1 VRISDSAAFDNVK
14 RQINKARENMA
25 TAQEQASS
33 GMRVN
38 KPSDDPV
45 AAAQARREAS
55 RKALADAGKA
65 ATEQAQGQLEGT
77 DAALSDVFEGLTTA
91 RGLALQGASSTMGP
105 ENRTAAANEVRKI
118 REQMIALGNTN
129 INGRY
134 VFGGYRDQ
142 TPPFNTSGTFVG
154 DSMTKEVQAL
164 PGLKVSTSISGQVA
178 FGTDGSDDLL
188 GSLDALA
195 SALESNDIDAVQATI
210 KGLNANHERIL
221 NVRTQVGAMI
231 DSVQVAN
238 SVADNQSYRAQIE
251 IGRLVQIDEI
261 TAATNFVQ
269 AKGALESALA
279 IAQQIPVGGLA
290 GK

>member
-1 VRISDSAAFDNVK
+1 MRISDSAVFDNVK
-14 RQINKARENMA
+14 RQVNKAREGVL
-25 TAQEQASS
+25 TAQEQAST

-55 RKALADAGKA
+55 RKALADAGKS
-65 ATEQAQGQLEGT
+65 ATEQAQGQLEAT
-77 DAALSDVFEGLTTA
+77 DSALNDVFEALTSA
-91 RGLALQGASSTMGP
+91 RSLAVQGASSTMGP

-118 REQMIALGNTN
+118 REQMVALGNTN

-134 VFGGYRDQ
+134 VFAGYRDQ
-142 TPPFNTSGTFVG
+142 SPAFDPSGAFVG
-154 DSMTKEVQAL
+154 DTATKEVQAL
-164 PGLKVSTSISGQVA
+164 PGLKVAASISGQAV
-178 FGTDGSDDLL
+178 FGSNTSDDLL

-210 KGLNANHERIL
+210 KGLNINQERVL
-221 NVRTQVGAMI
+221 NVRSQVGAMI

-238 SVADNQSYRAQIE
+238 SIADQQSYRSQLE
-251 IGRLVQIDEI
+251 IGRLVQVDEI
-261 TAATNFVQ
+261 TAATNFIQ
-269 AKGALESALA
+269 AKGALDAALT

-290 GK
+290 AK